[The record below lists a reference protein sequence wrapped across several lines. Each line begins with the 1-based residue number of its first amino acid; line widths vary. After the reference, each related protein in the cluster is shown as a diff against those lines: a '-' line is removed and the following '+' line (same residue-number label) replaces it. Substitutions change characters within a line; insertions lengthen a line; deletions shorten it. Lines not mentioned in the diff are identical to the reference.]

1 MKFKKLSF
9 YLEDLDKTA
18 SRICITEILASLF
31 KESKAN
37 EIDKVVYLLLG
48 TLAPNY
54 RRVVFNV
61 AERMMLQVAAKAYN
75 KDLNFVKEDYKKR
88 GDIGDVVYSLAKKS
102 KGKSE
107 KLLSVTEIYESLL
120 KVAQDEGEGSQERKV
135 SKLAE
140 LLSILDPMS
149 AKYVARIPV
158 GKLRLGFSDKTVL
171 DGLSWMERGDKSG
184 KDKLDKAYH
193 VLPDVGLLAK
203 GVKEKGIEKA
213 TENITPQVGVP
224 VLPMLA
230 QRLKKPSEMIEKM
243 GKVAVE
249 PKLDGLRIQIHH
261 KKGKDG
267 FTKVYT
273 RNLNETSWMF
283 PELKEIGKFIKAKEV
298 ILDTEAIGVDE
309 ERQKLA
315 NFQATMTRRRK
326 HEIDEYQTKVPI
338 KFFVF
343 DILCKNGKDC
353 MDGDYRKRRSI
364 LEKTVKRGKLFEVV
378 DYTIT
383 DNPEEIIK
391 LNTKWR
397 KEGLEGIV
405 VKRVDSG
412 YVPGRTGWRW
422 VKMKE
427 AQEAEGKLAD
437 TLDCIIMGYSVGKGR
452 RAGFG
457 IGQFLA
463 GIIDKGK
470 VKTIT
475 KVGTG
480 LTDEQFS
487 TLIKKLNK
495 LVTDKKPKEYDV
507 HKDYEPDY
515 WVEPKVVVE
524 IAADELTKSPRH
536 TSGMALRFPRL
547 VKFREDKSLKQIT
560 TKKEIIK
567 LFSIQ

>member
-1 MKFKKLSF
+1 MKFKRLSF
-9 YLEDLDKTA
+9 YLENLDKTA
-18 SRICITEILASLF
+18 SRIRITEILASLF
-31 KESKAN
+31 KESNAD

-61 AERMMLQVAAKAYN
+61 AERMMLQVAVKAYG
-75 KDLNFVKEDYKKR
+75 KDLKLVKEEYKKK
-88 GDIGDVVYSLAKKS
+88 GDIGDVVYNLASKS

-107 KLLSVTEIYESLL
+107 KSPSVVEVYKTLFE
-120 KVAQDEGEGSQERKV
+120 VAQDGGERSQERKV
-135 SKLAE
+135 TKLAD
-140 LLSILDPMS
+140 LISTLDPVS
-149 AKYVARIPV
+149 AKYVSRIPV

-171 DGLSWMERGDKSG
+171 DGLSWMEYGDKSG
-184 KDKLDKAYH
+184 KDRLDKAYH
-193 VLPDVGLLAK
+193 VLPDVGLLARD
-203 GVKEKGIEKA
+203 VKEKGIEKA
-213 TENITPQVGVP
+213 TENVIPQVGVP

-230 QRLKKPSEMIEKM
+230 QRLKNPAEMIEKM
-243 GKVAVE
+243 GNVAVE

-283 PELKEIGKFIKAKEV
+283 PELKKISKFIKAKEV

-309 ERQKLA
+309 ERQKLV

-326 HEIDEYQTKVPI
+326 HEIEKYQTKVPI

-343 DILCKNGKDC
+343 DILSKNGKNY
-353 MDGDYRKRRSI
+353 MDGDYKERRSI
-364 LEKTVKRGKLFEVV
+364 LERTVKQGKLFKIV
-378 DYTIT
+378 DYIIT
-383 DNPEEIIK
+383 DNPGEITK
-391 LNTKWR
+391 LNAKWR
-397 KEGLEGIV
+397 KKGLEGIV

-480 LTDEQFS
+480 LTDEQFNV
-487 TLIKKLNK
+487 LNKKLNRI
-495 LVTDKKPKEYDV
+495 VTANKPKEYDV